1 MIQKRRHVAK
11 TLTWRTLATV
21 STFMI
26 TWGVTGRIE
35 YGMTI
40 GSIDAIIKLFLY
52 MFLQDHAEPT
62 DQ

>member
-1 MIQKRRHVAK
+1 
-11 TLTWRTLATV
+11 
-21 STFMI
+21 MI

-52 MFLQDHAEPT
+52 YVHERTWYKLKFGVLKET
-62 DQ
+62 NNE